1 MPLTALGQETTSV
14 FVAGVNFEM
23 LNEYQLGESVAQ
35 GSYGTVCSAIITG
48 TDEQVAVKK
57 VESVF
62 DHITFTR
69 RTLREVRVLR
79 MLQHENIVKIYTI
92 YMPGLKDSY
101 EDIYLVSDL
110 MESDLGSIIKS
121 NPGFSEEHIQFFL
134 YQILRA
140 VLYIHSAKIIH
151 CDIRPRNC
159 LVNANC
165 DLKLSDFGQ
174 SRVDFAPD
182 VYKLTPMTEYV
193 CTRWYRAPEA
203 LCSWNVY
210 SPSIDIWSTGC
221 TFAEMMNSKPLFP
234 GQSTRHQ
241 LRLFTDFLGTRIV
254 DVLRHIANEKCVRF
268 LESLEPTEPRDF
280 DGNFPGTSDKA
291 VDLFRMMIE
300 VDPERRCSAEEALSH
315 TFLES
320 LHSEEDEPT
329 REPLDLT
336 EFEFERRKVD
346 QNALRNE
353 LYREMLCYYPDV
365 GAEEVDEYNIMD
377 YTPLE
382 DDGEGNAVA
391 QMAEFDTLIGS
402 GLVETPPERA

>member
-1 MPLTALGQETTSV
+1 LI
-14 FVAGVNFEM
+14 AGVNFEI
-23 LNEYQLGESVAQ
+23 LNEYHLRESVGQ
-35 GSYGTVCSAIITG
+35 GSYGTVCSATIQG
-48 TDEQVAVKK
+48 TDEHVAVKK

-79 MLQHENIVKIYTI
+79 MLQHENIVNIYTI
-92 YMPGLKDSY
+92 YMPGSREAY

-121 NPGFSEEHIQFFL
+121 NPDFSEEHIQFFL

-140 VLYIHSAKIIH
+140 IMYIHSALLIH

-159 LVNANC
+159 LVNSNC
-165 DLKLSDFGQ
+165 DLKISDFGQ
-174 SRVDFAPD
+174 ARVNFAPD

-210 SPSIDIWSTGC
+210 STAIDLWSTGC
-221 TFAEMMNSKPLFP
+221 TFAEMMSGKPLFP

-241 LRLFTDFLGTRIV
+241 LRLFADYLGTRIV
-254 DVLRHIANEKCVRF
+254 EVLRNIANEKCVRF
-268 LESLEPTEPRDF
+268 LESLDPTEPRDF
-280 DGNFPGTSDKA
+280 STLFPSVSADA
-291 VDLFRMMIE
+291 VDLFRLMIE
-300 VDPERRCSAEEALSH
+300 VDPDKRCSAAQSLQH
-315 TFLES
+315 PFLAS

-329 REPLDLT
+329 REPLDLR

-346 QNALRNE
+346 QNVLRHE
-353 LYREMLCYYPDV
+353 LYREMLCYYPELH
-365 GAEEVDEYNIMD
+365 AEETEADRFNIMD
-377 YTPLE
+377 CRLL
-382 DDGEGNAVA
+382 DDEADA
-391 QMAEFDTLIGS
+391 MMATEMFDTQMETQEALRDGS
-402 GLVETPPERA
+402 